1 MSGSPPRSLP
11 APPGRRQ
18 LSSRTRAGSKA
29 DWLRTRSGS
38 MRRLRSIRS
47 RATCSREFS
56 GSGIPFVHF
65 KESVMSTAKIVLV
78 VLFLL
83 VALGIVGRM
92 DYEDA
97 KRMERANIQDGIRLL
112 CVRFPIDA
120 SGERGPS
127 RSKRAP
133 ALLVA
138 VAPTADV
145 WMSVPAVFRCVIV
158 DE

>member
-1 MSGSPPRSLP
+1 
-11 APPGRRQ
+11 
-18 LSSRTRAGSKA
+18 
-29 DWLRTRSGS
+29 
-38 MRRLRSIRS
+38 
-47 RATCSREFS
+47 
-56 GSGIPFVHF
+56 
-65 KESVMSTAKIVLV
+65 MSTAKIVLV

-83 VALGIVGRM
+83 VALGTVGRM

-112 CVRFPIDA
+112 CVRFPMDA

-127 RSKRAP
+127 RSKRAT

-145 WMSVPAVFRCVIV
+145 GVPVAAVFRCVIV

>member
-1 MSGSPPRSLP
+1 
-11 APPGRRQ
+11 
-18 LSSRTRAGSKA
+18 
-29 DWLRTRSGS
+29 
-38 MRRLRSIRS
+38 
-47 RATCSREFS
+47 
-56 GSGIPFVHF
+56 
-65 KESVMSTAKIVLV
+65 MSTAKMVLV
-78 VLFLL
+78 LLFLL

-97 KRMERANIQDGIRLL
+97 ERMERANIQDGIRLL

-127 RSKRAP
+127 KSKRAT

-145 WMSVPAVFRCVIV
+145 GVSASAVFRCVIV
-158 DE
+158 DK

>member
-1 MSGSPPRSLP
+1 M
-11 APPGRRQ
+11 
-18 LSSRTRAGSKA
+18 
-29 DWLRTRSGS
+29 
-38 MRRLRSIRS
+38 
-47 RATCSREFS
+47 
-56 GSGIPFVHF
+56 
-65 KESVMSTAKIVLV
+65 VLV

-83 VALGIVGRM
+83 VALGIVGRT

-120 SGERGPS
+120 SGERGSSKS
-127 RSKRAP
+127 RRAT

-138 VAPTADV
+138 VAPTDDV
-145 WMSVPAVFRCVIV
+145 VVSASAVFRCVVV

>member
-1 MSGSPPRSLP
+1 
-11 APPGRRQ
+11 
-18 LSSRTRAGSKA
+18 
-29 DWLRTRSGS
+29 
-38 MRRLRSIRS
+38 
-47 RATCSREFS
+47 
-56 GSGIPFVHF
+56 
-65 KESVMSTAKIVLV
+65 MSTAKIVLV

-112 CVRFPIDA
+112 CERFPFDA
-120 SGERGPS
+120 SGERDTS
-127 RSKRAP
+127 KSKRAT

-145 WMSVPAVFRCVIV
+145 RVSVPAVFRCVIV

>member
-1 MSGSPPRSLP
+1 
-11 APPGRRQ
+11 
-18 LSSRTRAGSKA
+18 
-29 DWLRTRSGS
+29 
-38 MRRLRSIRS
+38 
-47 RATCSREFS
+47 
-56 GSGIPFVHF
+56 
-65 KESVMSTAKIVLV
+65 MSTAKIVLV

-83 VALGIVGRM
+83 VALGTVGRM

-112 CVRFPIDA
+112 CVRFPIDG

-127 RSKRAP
+127 RSKRAT

-145 WMSVPAVFRCVIV
+145 GMPVPAVFRCVIV

>member
-1 MSGSPPRSLP
+1 
-11 APPGRRQ
+11 
-18 LSSRTRAGSKA
+18 
-29 DWLRTRSGS
+29 
-38 MRRLRSIRS
+38 
-47 RATCSREFS
+47 
-56 GSGIPFVHF
+56 
-65 KESVMSTAKIVLV
+65 MSTAKIVLV

-83 VALGIVGRM
+83 VALGTVGRM

-112 CVRFPIDA
+112 CVRFPIDG

-127 RSKRAP
+127 RSKRAT

-145 WMSVPAVFRCVIV
+145 GVSASAVFRCVIV

>member
-1 MSGSPPRSLP
+1 
-11 APPGRRQ
+11 
-18 LSSRTRAGSKA
+18 
-29 DWLRTRSGS
+29 
-38 MRRLRSIRS
+38 
-47 RATCSREFS
+47 
-56 GSGIPFVHF
+56 
-65 KESVMSTAKIVLV
+65 MSTAKIVLV

-83 VALGIVGRM
+83 VALGTVGRM

-120 SGERGPS
+120 FGERDLS
-127 RSKRAP
+127 KSKRATT
-133 ALLVA
+133 LLVA

-145 WMSVPAVFRCVIV
+145 GVPVAAVFRCVIV

>member
-1 MSGSPPRSLP
+1 
-11 APPGRRQ
+11 
-18 LSSRTRAGSKA
+18 
-29 DWLRTRSGS
+29 
-38 MRRLRSIRS
+38 
-47 RATCSREFS
+47 
-56 GSGIPFVHF
+56 
-65 KESVMSTAKIVLV
+65 MSTAKMVLV

-127 RSKRAP
+127 KSKRAT
-133 ALLVA
+133 ALLVT

-145 WMSVPAVFRCVIV
+145 GVSAPAVFRCVIV

>member
-1 MSGSPPRSLP
+1 
-11 APPGRRQ
+11 
-18 LSSRTRAGSKA
+18 
-29 DWLRTRSGS
+29 
-38 MRRLRSIRS
+38 
-47 RATCSREFS
+47 
-56 GSGIPFVHF
+56 
-65 KESVMSTAKIVLV
+65 MSTAKMVLV

-97 KRMERANIQDGIRLL
+97 RRMERANIQDGIRLL
-112 CVRFPIDA
+112 CVRFPI
-120 SGERGPS
+120 GERGPS
-127 RSKRAP
+127 RSKRAT

-145 WMSVPAVFRCVIV
+145 GVPVPAVFRCVIV